1 MMDRKRI
8 YRPIAIPSLLPPP
21 LLKHRSLI
29 LEPKMPPALIF
40 ALATIPAVLGLQ
52 LPGGVGKLPAL
63 GWNSW
68 VWPVTNSMLY
78 MVY

>member
-1 MMDRKRI
+1 MSSAM
-8 YRPIAIPSLLPPP
+8 
-21 LLKHRSLI
+21 I
-29 LEPKMPPALIF
+29 L

-68 VWPVTNSMLY
+68 VRFATDVVLSTTC
-78 MVY
+78 